1 MIATLT
7 AGLLLGEIVLMF
19 LGVVLF
25 VALLVLLIIKVVRN
39 QNPSWLL
46 LFFIL
51 PILMIGYPTIQSFK
65 VKDFLEVTKNATEAV
80 ERNPSD
86 TTTYKALVDLLKD
99 LKYDRIKNDPEN
111 LALVGEAQ
119 SALGNYDDAIKA
131 TDDALALE
139 PDNEKAK
146 KVKERAQ
153 DYLKD
158 TQEFKKKI
166 DELDKLVSSEPD
178 AARTNRVAEVLA
190 DVKPPRYIDQR
201 SSIVIAKSL
210 AAVNEQEKALETLSN
225 VAVEAGNE
233 TEVNRVKNEI
243 LTESSTTT
251 ISPEAERKLNSSE
264 VMKADM
270 KRKMVVRTQ

>member
-25 VALLVLLIIKVVRN
+25 VALLVLLIIKVARN
-39 QNPSWLL
+39 QNASSLL

-86 TTTYKALVDLLKD
+86 TITYKALVDLLKE

-139 PDNEKAK
+139 PNNEKAK

-210 AAVNEQEKALETLSN
+210 AAVNKQEKALETLSN

-251 ISPEAERKLNSSE
+251 ISPDAERKLNSSE

-270 KRKMVVRTQ
+270 KRKMVVRAQ